1 MKGQANGSRQIEMRL
16 RRTIRKRRQEAGI
29 ALLIAI
35 FILLLIGVV
44 AIALVVSSGTE
55 SALAGNYRSSTNVYY
70 AAVAGLEEVR
80 ARLRTN
86 NPNSF
91 NNTAPG
97 FLPPPATPLGDCN
110 PVYVI
115 NPRGGEAITP
125 WDLGSAYPDT
135 QFGQEHGVTCGGA
148 IAPPST
154 SQTTSSVWNRSP
166 LNGLPFP
173 GPLYKW
179 VRINGV
185 SEKSLN
191 LDVDA
196 DGQAD
201 SIIPLYY
208 NSAGNSYSNDS
219 AVGPQALELT
229 ALAVLPNGSQK
240 LMQYLVAPISVSL
253 PPFLAALTIGGSS
266 ANSVAFS
273 APTSNA
279 NYSIKGGDQDSVNG
293 CAPGLPVHAVG
304 VFNAADQANVTAG
317 GNGGTGIPAADRPN
331 YTGSSGA
338 PDVNVIATVPASLQ
352 SPAQLEALV
361 QSITQSADVVL
372 PGPATGANLPPSMY
386 SPSPDPMTIVVNGDL
401 DLTGWH
407 QTGYGLLLVRG
418 NLNYDP
424 DASWDG
430 VVMVVGKGTV
440 TGSKSGSG
448 EFDGAFLLAKTLD
461 ASGHTLSP
469 NFGTATMLFGPN
481 MGGNG
486 IRYSSCW
493 IQTSQPLA
501 SVKILSFHEISQ

>member
-1 MKGQANGSRQIEMRL
+1 MRV
-16 RRTIRKRRQEAGI
+16 RRTRRNRQQEAGI

-55 SALAGNYRSSTNVYY
+55 TALAGNYRSSTNVYY

-80 ARLRTN
+80 ARLRSN
-86 NPNSF
+86 SPNSF

-97 FLPPPATPLGDCN
+97 FLPAPGTLGDCN
-110 PVYVI
+110 PLYVT
-115 NPRGGEAITP
+115 NAGPGEAAITP
-125 WDLGSAYPDT
+125 WDLGSAFPDM
-135 QFGQEHGVTCGGA
+135 QFGQEHGAACGGA
-148 IAPPST
+148 VAPPNPSP
-154 SQTTSSVWNRSP
+154 TTPSVWNRSP

-191 LDVDA
+191 LDVDG

-201 SIIPLYY
+201 SITPLYY
-208 NSAGNSYSNDS
+208 NGIGYSKDS
-219 AVGPQALELT
+219 AAGPQALELT
-229 ALAVLPNGSQK
+229 ALAVLPNHSQK
-240 LMQYLVAPISVSL
+240 LVQYLVAPVYVSM
-253 PPFLAALTIGGSS
+253 PPFQAALTIAGSS
-266 ANSVAFS
+266 GNSAAFS

-279 NYSIKGGDQDSVNG
+279 NYSIKGGDQAVG
-293 CAPGLPVHAVG
+293 TCGPGLPVHAVG
-304 VFNAADQANVTAG
+304 VFNNVDQGNVIAG
-317 GNGGTGIPAADRPN
+317 GNGGAGIPAADRPN
-331 YTGSSGA
+331 YTGSSGG
-338 PDVNVIATVPASLQ
+338 PDVNVIASVPSSLQ

-361 QSITQSADVVL
+361 QTITQSADVVL
-372 PGPATGANLPPSMY
+372 PGPATGSNLPTSMY
-386 SPSPDPMTIVVNGDL
+386 SPSPNPMTIVVNGDL
-401 DLTGWH
+401 DLTDWD

-424 DASWDG
+424 EASWNG

-448 EFDGAFLLAKTLD
+448 ELDGAFLLAKTLD
-461 ASGHTLSP
+461 AAGNTLSP
-469 NFGTATMLFGPN
+469 HFGTATMLFGPN

>member
-1 MKGQANGSRQIEMRL
+1 MKGQANGFRQIEMRL
-16 RRTIRKRRQEAGI
+16 RRTTRKRRQEAGI

-80 ARLRTN
+80 ARLRSN

-97 FLPPPATPLGDCN
+97 FLPPPATLLGDCA

-115 NPRGGEAITP
+115 NSRGGEAITP
-125 WDLGSAYPDT
+125 WDLGSGYPDT
-135 QFGQEHGVTCGGA
+135 QFGQEHGAACGGA
-148 IAPPST
+148 IAPPS
-154 SQTTSSVWNRSP
+154 SSPATSSVWNRSP
-166 LNGLPFP
+166 LNVLPFP

-179 VRINGV
+179 VRLNGV

-201 SIIPLYY
+201 SITPLYY

-361 QSITQSADVVL
+361 QSIMQSADVVL
-372 PGPATGANLPPSMY
+372 PGPNLPPSVY

-430 VVMVVGKGTV
+430 IVMVVGKGTV
-440 TGSKSGSG
+440 TGSESESGSG

-461 ASGHTLSP
+461 GSGHTLSP
-469 NFGTATMLFGPN
+469 NFGTATMKN

-493 IQTSQPLA
+493 TQASQPLA

>member
-1 MKGQANGSRQIEMRL
+1 MAFEMRV
-16 RRTIRKRRQEAGI
+16 RRTRRKCQQEAGI

-80 ARLRTN
+80 ARLRFN

-97 FLPPPATPLGDCN
+97 FLPPPGTPLGDCN

-125 WDLGSAYPDT
+125 WDQGSAYPDT
-135 QFGQEHGVTCGGA
+135 QFGQEHGAACGGA
-148 IAPPST
+148 IVPPST
-154 SQTTSSVWNRSP
+154 SPTTSSVWNRSP
-166 LNGLPFP
+166 LDALPFP

-201 SIIPLYY
+201 SITPLFY
-208 NSAGNSYSNDS
+208 NGNGYSNN
-219 AVGPQALELT
+219 AAAGPQALELT

-240 LMQYLVAPISVSL
+240 LMQYLVAPVSVSL
-253 PPFLAALTIGGSS
+253 PAFPAALTISGNS

-273 APTSNA
+273 APASNA

-304 VFNAADQANVTAG
+304 VFNAVDQGNVTAG

-331 YTGSSGA
+331 YTGSAGA
-338 PDVNVIATVPASLQ
+338 PDVNLIAAVPSALQ

-361 QSITQSADVVL
+361 QTITQTADVVL
-372 PGPATGANLPPSMY
+372 PGPATGSDLPTSMY

-448 EFDGAFLLAKTLD
+448 ELDGAFLLAKTLD
-461 ASGHTLSP
+461 AAGNTLS

-493 IQTSQPLA
+493 VQASQPLA
-501 SVKILSFHEISQ
+501 SIKILSFHEISQ